1 MAPVRGCEK
10 GISHQ
15 QRWGGVM
22 AKVQAVK
29 GTRDLYPELFRPI
42 RRVFDAWRRVS
53 ELHGFEEFES
63 PTLEYL
69 DLYREKSGDELVGQ
83 LYRLTD
89 AGGRELALR
98 PEMTPSLA
106 RMVAAKINALPKPI
120 KWFCIPKLFRG
131 ENVQRGR
138 LREFFQWNVDVIGS
152 DSPVA
157 DAEVMLVGIEALREL
172 GLTAAHFSVHIS
184 NRCLIAAIL
193 SAARIEPG
201 EQAAAYGLLDKAG
214 KMKEEELAAKWN
226 ERFGERLALGQLREW
241 MGADSIE
248 RVAEGVGAALGTSEE
263 VESAARQTSDVMA
276 ALNSFGVGD
285 FCTLDLSIVRGL
297 AYYTGPVFE
306 FFDKSQSER
315 AICGG
320 GRYDDLLGKLGKQ
333 KEPAVGFGM
342 GDVVLS
348 LILEEHGLLADV
360 GASNMVFVADAVDG
374 LRDEL
379 QRVVAGLRR
388 AGVQAE
394 FGYARQALGKQL
406 KQADKRRAAAVVI
419 LGDESR
425 EGGAC
430 QVKDLASGASREVSI
445 DTLLA
450 DPKSV
455 ISKA

>member
-1 MAPVRGCEK
+1 
-10 GISHQ
+10 
-15 QRWGGVM
+15 M
-22 AKVQAVK
+22 AKIQAVK

-42 RRVFDAWRRVS
+42 RRIFDAWRRAS

-106 RMVAAKINALPKPI
+106 RMVAAKINALAKPI

-157 DAEVMLVGIEALREL
+157 DAEVILVGIEALRNL
-172 GLTAAHFSVHIS
+172 GLTAEHISVHIS
-184 NRCLIAAIL
+184 NRRLIAAIL
-193 SAARIEPG
+193 SAAKIDGG
-201 EQAAAYGLLDKAG
+201 EQAGAYALLDKAG
-214 KMKEEELAAKWN
+214 KMKSDELATKWN
-226 ERFGERLALGQLREW
+226 EKFGERLSLDQLREW
-241 MGADSIE
+241 MEAETIGQLAD
-248 RVAEGVGAALGTSEE
+248 GVRRKLTMTDELEAATQ
-263 VESAARQTSDVMA
+263 QTSDVMS
-276 ALNSFGVGD
+276 ALSAFGVGD
-285 FCTLDLSIVRGL
+285 FCKLDLKIVRGL

-306 FFDKSQSER
+306 FFDKSQNER

-320 GRYDDLLGKLGKQ
+320 GRYDDLLGKFGKQ
-333 KEPAVGFGM
+333 QEPAVGFGM

-348 LILEEHGLLADV
+348 LLLEENGLLAE
-360 GASNMVFVADAVDG
+360 ANMSLMVFVADAVEG
-374 LRDEL
+374 LRDEV

-394 FGYARQALGKQL
+394 FNYAPQALGKQL
-406 KQADKRRAAAVVI
+406 KQADKRGATAVVI
-419 LGDESR
+419 LGDETR
-425 EGGAC
+425 ERGAC
-430 QVKDLASGASREVSI
+430 QVKLLASGNSTEVTIES
-445 DTLLA
+445 LLA
-450 DPKSV
+450 NPRAA
-455 ISKA
+455 IPFG